1 MNGCTL
7 PSNCLNELAG
17 RLRPDLF
24 KALSDPTRL
33 AILARLASSPVPLTV
48 SEASQCCG
56 VHFSGVSRHL
66 KQLQDAGLVEA
77 TKKGREVVYRPLL
90 AELTFTLRG
99 LADAIEACMGKEG
112 CCSTTMGDSDED
124 PRHSP

>member
-1 MNGCTL
+1 MNGFKL
-7 PSNCLNELAG
+7 PSQCLDLLAG
-17 RLRPDLF
+17 RLRPDFF

-33 AILARLASSPVPLTV
+33 AILARLASSPTPLTV

-66 KQLQDAGLVEA
+66 KQLQDAGLVAA

-90 AELTFTLRG
+90 AELAQTLRG
-99 LADAIEACMGKEG
+99 LADAVEACMGRGG
-112 CCSTTMGDSDED
+112 CCATTMGVDDED
-124 PRHSP
+124 SKHS